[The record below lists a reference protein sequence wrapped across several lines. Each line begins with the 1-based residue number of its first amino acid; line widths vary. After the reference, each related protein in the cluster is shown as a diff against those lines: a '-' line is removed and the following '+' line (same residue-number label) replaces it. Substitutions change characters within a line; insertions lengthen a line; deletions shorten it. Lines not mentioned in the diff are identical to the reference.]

1 MTGASEGI
9 NEARYYIED
18 IVRTC
23 YSWPMGK
30 KRKDMDFLDEMV
42 ERYSADNPEFKT
54 RYETAVAEMELID
67 QLVALRKAQKISQT
81 TVADR
86 MHTTQAAVSRM
97 ERQTDAKLSTIREY
111 ARAVDA
117 KITVVPAH

>member
-1 MTGASEGI
+1 
-9 NEARYYIED
+9 
-18 IVRTC
+18 
-23 YSWPMGK
+23 MGK
-30 KRKDMDFLDEMV
+30 KQKDMDFLDEMV
-42 ERYSADNPEFKT
+42 ERYSVDDPEFKT

-86 MHTTQAAVSRM
+86 MQTTQAAVSRM
-97 ERQTDAKLSTIREY
+97 ERQADAKLSTIREY